1 MSVDHEIDN
10 IVDENDCIIGQA
22 TRKHIH
28 QNKLLHRSA
37 HILVFNS
44 QKELFLQKRALC
56 KDESPG
62 LWDTSSAGHVD
73 AGESY
78 DECAHRELFEELG
91 IKAVLQPFIKI
102 SACQKTHG
110 EHIRVYTCVTG
121 DAILINPE
129 EISEGVFFD
138 LPKIQKDISMKP
150 AQFTSSFKL
159 IFSQILIHENTLLN
173 ENNN

>member
-1 MSVDHEIDN
+1 MNPDHEIYN
-10 IVDENDCIIGQA
+10 IVDENDCVIGQA

-44 QKELFLQKRALC
+44 QKELFLQKRALS

-62 LWDTSSAGHVD
+62 LWDSSSAGHVD

-91 IKAVLQPFIKI
+91 IKAVLEPFMKI
-102 SACQKTHG
+102 SACQETHG
-110 EHIRVYTCVTG
+110 EHIQVYKCVTD
-121 DAILINPE
+121 DAIQINSE
-129 EISEGVFFD
+129 EISEGVFID
-138 LPKIQKDISMKP
+138 LPKVQDDLIMNP
-150 AQFTSSFKL
+150 ARFTPSFKL
-159 IFSQILIHENTLLN
+159 IFSQFLINENILLN
-173 ENNN
+173 ENNT

>member
-1 MSVDHEIDN
+1 MNVDHEIYN
-10 IVDENDCIIGQA
+10 IVDENDCVIGKA

-37 HILVFNS
+37 HILVFNT

-56 KDESPG
+56 KDECPG

-91 IKAVLQPFIKI
+91 IVGILQPFIKLF
-102 SACQKTHG
+102 ACQETHR
-110 EHIRVYTCVTG
+110 EHIQAYTCFTD

-138 LPKIQKDISMKP
+138 LLTIQKDLSMDP
-150 AQFTSSFKL
+150 TQFTSSFKL
-159 IFSQILIHENTLLN
+159 LFSQILINKSTLLN
-173 ENNN
+173 ENNH